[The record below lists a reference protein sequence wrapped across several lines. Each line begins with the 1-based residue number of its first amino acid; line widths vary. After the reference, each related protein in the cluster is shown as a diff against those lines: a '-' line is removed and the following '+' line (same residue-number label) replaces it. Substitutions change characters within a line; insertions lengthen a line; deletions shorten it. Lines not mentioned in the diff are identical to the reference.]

1 MDCFGARLGACFCAL
16 TAAMGGKGKA
26 ESGLPGALA
35 ASGGGIGGTRGAGLE
50 ACAVGGSGPLPI
62 GGIID
67 GVGDGAGDAADGE
80 MMGGEI
86 IGGACG
92 GAIGAGRGACR
103 FAADTGRDV
112 ESGID
117 AGEAP

>member
-50 ACAVGGSGPLPI
+50 ASAVGGSGPLPI
-62 GGIID
+62 GGIIG
-67 GVGDGAGDAADGE
+67 GVGDGAGDAAEGG

-86 IGGACG
+86 IGGGCN
-92 GAIGAGRGACR
+92 
-103 FAADTGRDV
+103 RDV
-112 ESGID
+112 GD
-117 AGEAP
+117 GEAGIGTDGDTDRV

>member
-26 ESGLPGALA
+26 ESGLPGAFA
-35 ASGGGIGGTRGAGLE
+35 AGGGRIGGTRGAGLE
-50 ACAVGGSGPLPI
+50 ASAVGGSGPLPI

-67 GVGDGAGDAADGE
+67 EVGDGAGDAADGE

-86 IGGACG
+86 IGGA
-92 GAIGAGRGACR
+92 IGAGRGACR
-103 FAADTGRDV
+103 FAAGTGRAV
-112 ESGID
+112 ESGKIGR
-117 AGEAP
+117 ASCRERV